1 MSYPVYVSALL
12 ANVPSGIVFAF
23 TAFDLKESCVFV
35 LVPQTTFEAS
45 ENCLGIEPSALRCHT
60 GNSAKIIKLVILSGL
75 ELHIFCVFYFLH
87 NAKNFRPFFAQKA
100 KNCKK
105 WFLAQFKHFLMFLS
119 FTP

>member
-60 GNSAKIIKLVILSGL
+60 GNSAKIIKLVILSG
-75 ELHIFCVFYFLH
+75 
-87 NAKNFRPFFAQKA
+87 
-100 KNCKK
+100 
-105 WFLAQFKHFLMFLS
+105 FKIKQPLS
-119 FTP
+119 NILSDTTSILLPNNIT